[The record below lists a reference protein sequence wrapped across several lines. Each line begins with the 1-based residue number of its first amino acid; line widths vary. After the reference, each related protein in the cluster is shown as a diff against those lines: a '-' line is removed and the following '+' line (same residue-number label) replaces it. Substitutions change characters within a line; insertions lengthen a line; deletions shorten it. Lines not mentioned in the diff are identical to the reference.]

1 MMNWDEAV
9 EVDDQ
14 KKWSEWTMKP
24 EKKRS
29 YKVTDYVSAFV
40 FGTFWFY
47 GVSLNFV

>member
-40 FGTFWFY
+40 FVTSGFY
-47 GVSLNFV
+47 VVAFNLV